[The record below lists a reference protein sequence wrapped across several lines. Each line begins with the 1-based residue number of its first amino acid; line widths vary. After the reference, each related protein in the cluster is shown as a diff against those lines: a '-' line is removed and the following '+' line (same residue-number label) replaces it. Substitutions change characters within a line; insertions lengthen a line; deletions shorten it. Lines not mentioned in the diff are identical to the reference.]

1 MVLFAL
7 FSMNNGARANV
18 PLVSY
23 ATMADIWFEVNSV
36 LTRLVMILR
45 AKWNIK
51 KKQSRRS
58 SVRGINP
65 WSVPCRFCLAELR
78 GRIYTVDSMVD
89 IQVCMVLVFLTIF
102 EFCLFT
108 HFVDK
113 GQKPFT
119 LRMTNKAL

>member
-51 KKQSRRS
+51 KNSHGDRPLGVLTPGQSP
-58 SVRGINP
+58 VA
-65 WSVPCRFCLAELR
+65 FA
-78 GRIYTVDSMVD
+78 
-89 IQVCMVLVFLTIF
+89 
-102 EFCLFT
+102 
-108 HFVDK
+108 
-113 GQKPFT
+113 
-119 LRMTNKAL
+119 